1 MLNGKVVV
9 VLGGKGLIG
18 GEIVTAI
25 KHNHG
30 IAVAASRSGSSLSQQ
45 PSESSLDRDPAT
57 LNVVEVDIASPPSVE
72 RMIQTVSAAYG
83 KIDAIVNCAWP
94 KNDNFG
100 RRFEFVTYEDFCEN
114 VNMHLGGYFVVC
126 QKAIEYFSKLGGGN
140 IINFSSI
147 YGLMA
152 PRFELYEGTTMT
164 KEVEYVVSKAGIIQ
178 LTKYLAKY
186 VKGKNIRVNCI
197 SPGGVFNN
205 QDEKFLKGYN
215 SMCLNKGM
223 LASSDISGTVLY
235 LLSDMSR
242 YVNGQNITVDDG
254 FTV

>member
-1 MLNGKVVV
+1 
-9 VLGGKGLIG
+9 
-18 GEIVTAI
+18 
-25 KHNHG
+25 
-30 IAVAASRSGSSLSQQ
+30 
-45 PSESSLDRDPAT
+45 
-57 LNVVEVDIASPPSVE
+57 
-72 RMIQTVSAAYG
+72 
-83 KIDAIVNCAWP
+83 
-94 KNDNFG
+94 
-100 RRFEFVTYEDFCEN
+100 
-114 VNMHLGGYFVVC
+114 
-126 QKAIEYFSKLGGGN
+126 
-140 IINFSSI
+140 
-147 YGLMA
+147 
-152 PRFELYEGTTMT
+152 MT

-205 QDEKFLKGYN
+205 QDEKFLKRYN